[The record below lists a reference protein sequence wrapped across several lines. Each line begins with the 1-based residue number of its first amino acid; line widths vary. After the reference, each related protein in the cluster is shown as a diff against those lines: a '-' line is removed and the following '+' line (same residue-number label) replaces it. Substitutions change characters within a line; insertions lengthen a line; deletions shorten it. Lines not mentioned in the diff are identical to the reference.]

1 MGQRKQDPPGEFALA
16 IHAELRGWLGR
27 RNISQRKLSEM
38 SGIPRSTLS
47 QIIGTDQRT
56 IDVNELESLCAA
68 LGVSPE
74 MVVDDAARSLEQS
87 SYGLAAKHDPGVGA
101 DINDE
106 DYF

>member
-1 MGQRKQDPPGEFALA
+1 MGK
-16 IHAELRGWLGR
+16 
-27 RNISQRKLSEM
+27 RNMSQRQLSEA
-38 SGIPRSTLS
+38 SGITRSTLS
-47 QIIGTDQRT
+47 RIIGTNVQAADL
-56 IDVNELESLCAA
+56 NELESLCAA

-87 SYGLAAKHDPGVGA
+87 PYGLAAKHDPGVGA

>member
-1 MGQRKQDPPGEFALA
+1 MGQRKQDEPSEFTLA
-16 IHAELRGWLGR
+16 VHAEIRGWMGK
-27 RNISQRKLSEM
+27 RNMSQRQLSEA
-38 SGIPRSTLS
+38 SGITRSTLS
-47 QIIGTDQRT
+47 RIIGTNVQAADL
-56 IDVNELESLCAA
+56 NELESLCAA